1 MLTKCKFVILMKYLQ
16 MKKKLLSLKILK
28 TTKENCSLAHSLFDL
43 THNFV
48 LLSKAIFV
56 IVT

>member
-1 MLTKCKFVILMKYLQ
+1 MKYLQ